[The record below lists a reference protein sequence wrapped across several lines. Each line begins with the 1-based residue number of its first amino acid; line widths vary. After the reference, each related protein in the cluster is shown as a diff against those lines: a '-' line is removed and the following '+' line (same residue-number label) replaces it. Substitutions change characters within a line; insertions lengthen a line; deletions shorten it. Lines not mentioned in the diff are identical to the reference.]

1 MTFLELCKA
10 VRREA
15 GISGTGPVSVAD
27 QTGEMARIVDW
38 VKSSWTEIQLLRQ
51 NWMWMRVEFSFQ
63 TTENDY
69 DYTPEEAGI
78 TERFR
83 KWDTESMRIYLTS
96 EGVANEWA
104 LPYSSYNEYLRL
116 YLTGTQSPN
125 RPICHAIAPS
135 LKLLLGPKPNGIYT
149 VSGEYWKAAQT
160 LTEDADEPEL
170 PAEFHELIVWWALEH
185 YALFESA
192 GEVLVRAQKK
202 IQFYKSRLENNQLPM
217 MEMADP
223 LC

>member
-15 GISGTGPVSVAD
+15 GISGTGPTSVLN
-27 QTGEMARIVDW
+27 QSGEMGRIVEW
-38 VKSSWTEIQLLRQ
+38 VKSSWTEIQMLRQ
-51 NWMWMRVEFSFQ
+51 NWMWMRGEFSFQ
-63 TTENDY
+63 TTTSDY
-69 DYTPEEAGI
+69 DYTAAEVGI
-78 TERFR
+78 PSRFR
-83 KWDTESMRIYLTS
+83 MWDMESMRIYLTS

-104 LPYSSYNEYLRL
+104 LPYLGYNDYLRI
-116 YLTGTQSPN
+116 YLTGTQTSN
-125 RPICHAIAPS
+125 RPTCHAIGPS

-149 VSGEYWKAAQT
+149 VTGEYWKSAQT
-160 LTEDADEPEL
+160 LAADEDVPEL
-170 PAEFHELIVWWALEH
+170 PSEYHELIQWWALEH

-202 IQFYKSRLENNQLPM
+202 IRLYRSRLENNQLPM
-217 MEMADP
+217 LEAADP